1 MIDFTV
7 TVRNE
12 CHNSIMGISPPSKT
26 FWKDVQCVLFLKIL
40 TVVHSSL
47 SLKKT
52 FIVKEG
58 ALLTIPLAALVNYN
72 ILQYYFYP

>member
-1 MIDFTV
+1 MTDFTV

-12 CHNSIMGISPPSKT
+12 CHHSITGTGPPSKT

-58 ALLTIPLAALVNYN
+58 ALLTIRLAALVNYN
-72 ILQYYFYP
+72 ILQYYFYS